1 MKIEFEVLKFIRKYN
16 MYSPGDK
23 VLLGISGGRDSMV
36 MLDIMYKLKDILK
49 IEIGVAHFNHSLRK
63 EADSEE
69 EFVKNETLKRK
80 LPFYSKKEDVKGYAK
95 EHKIGIEEA
104 ARTLRY
110 SYFKRILEKENYNK
124 IAIAHYSRDLS
135 ETVVYRLIKGTG
147 IYGIGGLLPINENVT
162 RPILILNFENLEKY
176 VTINNVNYVIDQSN
190 FDTKY
195 TRNKIRHKI
204 LPYFKEI
211 NEEYENAI
219 FRFAEITWE
228 YRQFV
233 ENIFN
238 YRVEIDKNKH
248 ILFLKNDFIDNEIL
262 RLVFLKLNK
271 LPPSKEE
278 TEKLLKMKSKGIR
291 KINGLIIIKNKDK
304 LEISKEVNSL
314 GGK

>member
-1 MKIEFEVLKFIRKYN
+1 MKIEFKVLKFIRKYN
-16 MYSPGDK
+16 MYSPGDR
-23 VLLGISGGRDSMV
+23 VLLGVSGGRDSMV
-36 MLDIMYKLKDILK
+36 MLDIMDKLKDILK

-69 EFVKNETLKRK
+69 DFVKSEVLKRK
-80 LPFYSKKEDVKGYAK
+80 ITFYSKKEDVKNYAK
-95 EHKIGIEEA
+95 THKIGIEEA

-110 SYFKRILEKENYNK
+110 NYFREILKKEKYNK

-228 YRQFV
+228 YRNFV

-238 YRVEIDKNKH
+238 SRVEIKENIY
-248 ILFLKNDFIDNEIL
+248 ILSLENDFIDNEIL
-262 RLVFLKLNK
+262 RFIFLKLNK

-278 TEKLLKMKSKGIR
+278 TEKLLKMKSKGKR